1 MMGFIPFHECWKRD
15 AYVSW
20 TAYLIGM
27 SLITI
32 VSGELFNKK
41 SAPYTFIT
49 KVTNSHCLER

>member
-32 VSGELFNKK
+32 VSTI
-41 SAPYTFIT
+41 ARRVI
-49 KVTNSHCLER
+49 